1 MHAKKS
7 KLGTRN
13 HPVRL
18 IRLPL
23 AAAICFAMAAPVIAQ
38 DTGQSANS
46 TTTPATKPRTVT
58 LGVVTVTAQ
67 KRTENLQKVPIS
79 IDVLASDQL
88 EALQVQ
94 SFNDYV
100 KYLPSVTFQQG
111 GGGIATGPGF
121 ASIYMRGVA
130 SGGNT
135 NHSGS
140 QPSVGVYLDD
150 QPITTIQGPLD
161 IHMYDI
167 ARIEVL
173 AGPQGTLYG
182 ASAEAGALRIIT
194 NKPDP
199 KAFAANYQ
207 ISTDKVAHGG
217 IGETFDG
224 MLNIPINS
232 TAAVRL
238 VGWHEHD
245 AGYIDNKAGSRTFPV
260 SGITVSNADNCTPSA
275 MLQCF
280 GHARKHYNDA
290 TTNGARAAL
299 KVDLNDNWSISPT
312 LMGQQTITHGTFAS
326 DPVVGDLAVT
336 HFYPERV
343 DDRWWQGALTVQ
355 GKIGNFDLTY
365 AYAHLK
371 RNQEEQTDY
380 SDYSFWYDQLPY
392 TYGNYIYDN
401 SGALIN
407 PSEFIRDRDHYSNT
421 SHELR
426 IVSPKDDRL
435 RLVAGAFWQKQKHDI
450 MQDYQINDL
459 ADSLSVAGWPNTIW
473 LTKQMRYDRDEALFG
488 ELSWDFIPDVLTGT
502 VGERYFRTQNN
513 LYGFYGFSKGFSP
526 HSSYG
531 EAGCI
536 TTEPFEGAPCLDFNK
551 QVKESGSLKKF
562 NLTWN
567 ITPTKMLYLTRSE
580 GFRPGG
586 VNRAGNL
593 PPYQADFLT
602 NLELGWKTTWFDNRL
617 SFNGAVF
624 REKWN
629 DFQFNILGANGLTQI
644 KNANSAR
651 IDGLESQLNWQAS
664 YNLNL
669 SAGIALYDAKLTA
682 NYCGFTDASG
692 SAVTNCP
699 AGTINPQTGSA
710 VSGPQAP
717 KGTQLPIT
725 PRFKGNLIARYTFS
739 LGNSDAFV
747 QGALVHV
754 GTRTTDLRL
763 VERNLLGNL
772 PAYNSLDV
780 SAGLRKDNWSINLYI
795 DNAFDKRAA
804 LYKFTEC
811 GVTICAAHYDPTTG
825 YGSALYPN
833 GQVYTGFSQPRTFG
847 IRFKQDF

>member
-1 MHAKKS
+1 MHES
-7 KLGTRN
+7 RSTPITRS
-13 HPVRL
+13 HRARL
-18 IRLPL
+18 SRLPL
-23 AAAICFAMAAPVIAQ
+23 TAAICLAIAAPVLAQ
-38 DTGQSANS
+38 DTSQSVTHAQ
-46 TTTPATKPRTVT
+46 ATKPKTTT
-58 LGVVTVTAQ
+58 LSEVTVTAQ

-79 IDVLASDQL
+79 INVLANDQL
-88 EALQVQ
+88 EALHVQ
-94 SFNDYV
+94 NFNDYV

-150 QPITTIQGPLD
+150 QPVTTIQGPLD
-161 IHMYDI
+161 VHMYDI

-199 KAFAANYQ
+199 SGFAASYA
-207 ISTDKVAHGG
+207 ISTNKVAHGG
-217 IGETFDG
+217 IGETFEG
-224 MLNIPINS
+224 MLNIPISKN
-232 TAAVRL
+232 TAVRL

-245 AGYIDNKAGSRTFPV
+245 AGYIDNKAGSRTFPS
-260 SGITVSNADNCTPSA
+260 SGITVSNADGCSPSA
-275 MLQCF
+275 SLVCS
-280 GHARKHYNDA
+280 GHAKKHYNDVN
-290 TTNGARAAL
+290 TNGARAAL
-299 KVDLNDNWSISPT
+299 KINLDDNWSISPT
-312 LMGQQTITHGTFAS
+312 LMGQQTISHGTFAS
-326 DPVVGDLAVT
+326 DPQVGELAVT
-336 HFYPERV
+336 HFYPERA

-371 RNQEEQTDY
+371 RNQEEATDY
-380 SDYSFWYDQLPY
+380 NDYAFWYDSL
-392 TYGNYIYDN
+392 YGSGASFYDN

-407 PSEFIRDRDHYSNT
+407 PSQHISGRDGYTNS

-426 IVSPKDDRL
+426 IVSPSDDRL

-450 MQDYQINDL
+450 LQNYQVDGL
-459 ADSLSVAGWPNTIW
+459 ASSLSVTGWPNTIW
-473 LTKQMRYDRDEALFG
+473 LTRQMRYDRDESVYG
-488 ELSWDFIPDVLTGT
+488 ELSWDFIPDVLTAT
-502 VGERYFRTQNN
+502 VGERYFRTSNN
-513 LYGFYGFSKGFSP
+513 LYGYYGYSAGFSP
-526 HSSYG
+526 HSNYG

-536 TTEPFEGAPCLDFNK
+536 SSAPFLGAPCLDFNK
-551 QVKESGSLKKF
+551 QVKQSGWLNKV

-567 ITPTKMLYLTRSE
+567 ITPTAMVYLTRSK

-586 VNRAGNL
+586 VNRAGQL
-593 PPYQADFLT
+593 PPYQPDFLT
-602 NLELGWKTTWFDNRL
+602 NLELGWKTNWFGNRL

-624 REKWN
+624 RETWN
-629 DFQFNILGANGLTQI
+629 DFQFNILGPNGLTII

-669 SAGIALYDAKLTA
+669 SAGIAIYDAKLTA
-682 NYCGFTDASG
+682 NYCGFTDTNG
-692 SAVTNCP
+692 KPVTDCP
-699 AGTINPQTGSA
+699 VSMLNPSTGLY
-710 VSGPQAP
+710 GPQAP

-739 LGNSDAFV
+739 VGDNDAFV
-747 QGALVHV
+747 QAAVVHV
-754 GTRTTDLRL
+754 GTRMTDLRL

-772 PAYNSLDV
+772 PAYNSLDL
-780 SAGLRKDNWSINLYI
+780 SAGIQKNSWSLNVYI
-795 DNAFDKRAA
+795 DNVFDKRAT
-804 LYKFTEC
+804 LYKFAEC
-811 GVTICAAHYDPTTG
+811 GVQVCGAHNVAAQ
-825 YGSALYPN
+825 YPN
-833 GQVYTGFSQPRTFG
+833 GQVYNGFSQPRTLG